1 VKEKTRC
8 LRILYLGWLGEYRAI
23 QGWNSD
29 VSRMPNVVD
38 ERKSRAMTGSG
49 IVEWIVQD
57 TGLAIICG
65 RRIKGHIE
73 IRVFLSRDLNR
84 KVSVI

>member
-1 VKEKTRC
+1 
-8 LRILYLGWLGEYRAI
+8 
-23 QGWNSD
+23 
-29 VSRMPNVVD
+29 MPNIVD

-49 IVEWIVQD
+49 YSGTTVEWIVHD
-57 TGLAIICG
+57 TRLAILRG

-84 KVSVI
+84 KSVWFEGP